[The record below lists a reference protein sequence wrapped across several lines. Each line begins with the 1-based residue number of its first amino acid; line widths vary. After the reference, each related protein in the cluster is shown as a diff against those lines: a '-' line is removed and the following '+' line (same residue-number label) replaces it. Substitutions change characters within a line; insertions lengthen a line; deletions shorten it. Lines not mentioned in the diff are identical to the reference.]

1 MAKTN
6 KKSES
11 IVASEIPVTFPQVG
25 SSDYADTFIDTLDHK
40 KIDSLEKILNDLKEK
55 NSKKVY
61 AVKMDK
67 VVLDTLIDFIENH
80 TEWSQTE
87 SLGVIEIHK
96 TLSEIKK
103 DGVKNSTIFLNALP
117 LEATHYFLSKI
128 KGKGLKEAEKFI
140 SLYKPF
146 SIALE
151 EIKKDAAEI
160 QSVEKDLAAAQQ
172 GIEVI

>member
-1 MAKTN
+1 MTKSN

-11 IVASEIPVTFPQVG
+11 IAASEIPVAFPQAG

-40 KIDSLEKILNDLKEK
+40 KIASLEKTLSDLKEK
-55 NSKKVY
+55 NSNKVY
-61 AVKMDK
+61 AVKLDGK
-67 VVLDTLIDFIENH
+67 GLDTLIDFIENQA
-80 TEWSQTE
+80 EWSQTE

-96 TLSEIKK
+96 TLTEIKK
-103 DGVKNSTIFLNALP
+103 EGVKNSTIFLNALP

-151 EIKKDAAEI
+151 EIKKDASEI

-172 GIEVI
+172 GIEAI